1 MFLSYVSI
9 SDKGWR
15 VIDLNK
21 LSLPKYAVFLDL
33 TVSNSLDKV
42 SSEGVETLD
51 QRIVNEPKT
60 LFLSND
66 QVEEFRAYFSE
77 KCPSLSKV
85 EVEEEEYKPVIGVN
99 KEEQERQV
107 RQKVEEKMIKP
118 KGPQTQPSPS
128 TDEAHTHT
136 QKIKEIT
143 ETKKLWNILS
153 E

>member
-1 MFLSYVSI
+1 M
-9 SDKGWR
+9 
-15 VIDLNK
+15 
-21 LSLPKYAVFLDL
+21 
-33 TVSNSLDKV
+33 SNSLDKV

-60 LFLSND
+60 LFLSYD

-85 EVEEEEYKPVIGVN
+85 EVEEEEYKPVIGVD

-107 RQKVEEKMIKP
+107 RWKVEEKMIKS
-118 KGPQTQPSPS
+118 KGSQTQPSSS

-136 QKIKEIT
+136 QKQQGNQKLKSY
-143 ETKKLWNILS
+143 ETF
-153 E
+153 